1 MTLGVNVGQCM
12 PTLMGKGIEID
23 INSGELQVTFNVM
36 NLQ

>member
-1 MTLGVNVGQCM
+1 MTVGVNVGRCM
-12 PTLMGKGIEID
+12 PTLMDKGIEID